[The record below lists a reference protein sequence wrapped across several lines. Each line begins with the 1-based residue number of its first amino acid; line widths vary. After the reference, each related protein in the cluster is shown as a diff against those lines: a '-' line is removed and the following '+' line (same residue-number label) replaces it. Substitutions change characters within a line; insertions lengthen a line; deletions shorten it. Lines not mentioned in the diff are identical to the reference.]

1 MFVEE
6 SIVKTHLKS
15 IYLKVG
21 CVNKNKLL
29 VLIMQARLVLQKEAG
44 KPKQIII
51 FDIVV
56 MYLFY
61 FLLKISYFW
70 GEDKQ
75 INGMIKYSCKMKSY
89 ICLFERMKG
98 GWKCNSKMDK
108 AGKPVM
114 TRKTDGILVN
124 TAGFKSIIFTSWQK
138 SSTTRLTKK
147 WKKAMQEL

>member
-70 GEDKQ
+70 GR
-75 INGMIKYSCKMKSY
+75 INK
-89 ICLFERMKG
+89 
-98 GWKCNSKMDK
+98 
-108 AGKPVM
+108 
-114 TRKTDGILVN
+114 KTV
-124 TAGFKSIIFTSWQK
+124 
-138 SSTTRLTKK
+138 
-147 WKKAMQEL
+147 